1 MTEQGACAILVKPE
15 TVITAVPDFK
25 HYWRD
30 SWRFRELL
38 LLLVWRDVLV
48 RYKQTMFGVAWA
60 VLRPFVTMVVFTLL
74 FGRLANLPSH
84 GVPYPLLV
92 FAGILPWQFFA
103 NTFVDA
109 SNSLVGSA
117 SMISKVYFP
126 RIPLSVV
133 VGGVVDLAIAG
144 AIYAIMALRY
154 GHAPGWQ
161 IVYLPGFLLLLCL
174 WVLACSLWASALNV
188 TYRDFRYL
196 VPFAVQ
202 LGTYVSPVGFSS
214 SVVPARW
221 QFVYA
226 LNPMVGIID
235 GFRWSMLRGS
245 TPMAWESVALS
256 VGITLALLIPGVRF
270 FRRFER
276 SFADVI

>member
-1 MTEQGACAILVKPE
+1 MIEQGGANPAKPE
-15 TVITAVPDFK
+15 TVITAVPDFS

-38 LLLVWRDVLV
+38 LLLAWRDVLV
-48 RYKQTMFGVAWA
+48 RYKQTVFGVAWA

-126 RIPLSVV
+126 RIIIPLSAVL
-133 VGGVVDLAIAG
+133 GGVVD
-144 AIYAIMALRY
+144 
-154 GHAPGWQ
+154 
-161 IVYLPGFLLLLCL
+161 
-174 WVLACSLWASALNV
+174 
-188 TYRDFRYL
+188 
-196 VPFAVQ
+196 
-202 LGTYVSPVGFSS
+202 
-214 SVVPARW
+214 
-221 QFVYA
+221 
-226 LNPMVGIID
+226 
-235 GFRWSMLRGS
+235 
-245 TPMAWESVALS
+245 
-256 VGITLALLIPGVRF
+256 
-270 FRRFER
+270 
-276 SFADVI
+276 